1 MTQKIS
7 DLFISIL
14 TKSSVWFVLII
25 WHLLDTSN
33 YEFNLFL
40 GNLIASLF
48 IILITTLITN
58 RVPFAILLTLALE
71 SVLNFASV
79 IKAEFFATVLTYYDL
94 TFLFNI
100 YKLSGQ
106 DFVFSYLTMS
116 FVIYSIMISLFIS
129 YLFLKTPVLIART
142 SYTKRII
149 MLVIAF
155 VLVKLAIYNLKDKQ
169 SYVHQWLRNTQESN
183 MLACNKNYESQN
195 LERAICYGM
204 GPFLD
209 ILSGIAE
216 NKIRPIHLSETSE
229 LIKSRLVNF
238 EQGQN
243 KIDKLPNII
252 LVLNES
258 TFDPSYLD
266 YEFAKSLKFSFFD
279 SNEYLKAK
287 GILKVHTFGGGSC
300 LSEFPSVTGI
310 VHDIFKGP
318 VTYPFINIARITK
331 SSLFREL
338 KKLGYYSIVIYP
350 QDKKFIN
357 AEQAFKI
364 LGADRVV
371 GTSDYNYKP
380 ADWRGVSE
388 KFISEMIDA
397 EIANAPKNMP
407 IFVSVATIRN
417 HGPHERSAPD
427 ILGCSNDLDDIQCS
441 KMNDYINRL
450 KETDKEWM
458 EYTRKIMQQDSKT
471 VIIHFGD
478 HLPSFEGE
486 MDKFKF
492 KYPDIAKQDIYRTF
506 YNIRANFDIGDY
518 TYPILDISYFPS
530 VILDIVGNNN
540 SEFYKA
546 ASFIRSQ
553 CNGLLLECD
562 VAEKNLLESYKALIA
577 EQLQL

>member
-7 DLFISIL
+7 DFLIRIL
-14 TKSSVWFVLII
+14 TKSSIWFVLII

-40 GNLIASLF
+40 GNLIASLV

-58 RVPFAILLTLALE
+58 RLPFAILLTLALE

-94 TFLFNI
+94 TFLLNI

-106 DFVFSYLTMS
+106 DFVFSYLTLS
-116 FVIYSIMISLFIS
+116 FVIYSIMISLFIV
-129 YLFLKTPVLIART
+129 YLFLKTPLLIVRAN
-142 SYTKRII
+142 YTKRII
-149 MLVIAF
+149 MLVMAF
-155 VLVKLAIYNLKDKQ
+155 FLVKLAIYNLKDKKN
-169 SYVHQWLRNTQESN
+169 YVHQWLRKTQESN
-183 MLACNKNYESQN
+183 IIACNKNYESQN

-209 ILSGIAE
+209 ILSGVAE
-216 NKIRPIHLSETSE
+216 NKIRSIHLSETSE
-229 LIKSRLVNF
+229 LIKSKLVNL

-243 KIDKLPNII
+243 NIDKLPNII

-266 YEFAKSLKFSFFD
+266 YEFAKKLKFSFFD

-310 VHDIFKGP
+310 IHDIFKGP

-331 SSLFREL
+331 SSLFMEL

-357 AEQAFKI
+357 AEEAFKI
-364 LGADRVV
+364 LGADMVV
-371 GTSDYNYKP
+371 GTSDYDYKP
-380 ADWRGVSE
+380 LDWRGVSE
-388 KFISEMIDA
+388 KFISEMIDT

-407 IFVSVATIRN
+407 IFISVATIRN
-417 HGPHERSAPD
+417 HGPHERNAPD
-427 ILGCSNDLDDIQCS
+427 VLGCSNDLDDIQCS

-458 EYTRKIMQQDSKT
+458 EYSRKIMQQDTKT

-486 MDKFKF
+486 MDEFKF

-506 YNIRANFDIGDY
+506 YNIRANFDISDY
-518 TYPILDISYFPS
+518 TYPVLDISYFPS
-530 VILDIVGNNN
+530 IILDIIGKNN

-546 ASFIRSQ
+546 SSFIRKQ
-553 CNGLLLECD
+553 CNGLLLECGD
-562 VAEKNLLESYKALIA
+562 GEEKLLESYKALMT